1 MMLSRLLKEHQAKQ
15 NERKE
20 QQERRRREAIAAA
33 TSLTEAMVD
42 HLNVG
47 VAQAYV
53 NQRKLDH
60 EVKTLQVQASQF
72 SKQTAQWI
80 SMVEGFNQ
88 ALKEIGDVENWARS
102 IEMDMRTIATAL
114 EYVHKEPSN
123 ICSAWFFQQ
132 APRPPGDRKA
142 SSNPG
147 ISMDTHFVYDL
158 LGENAWLYIGG
169 TFVVLWIVVW
179 LYRDSLEIEDI
190 TDKYV
195 FVTGCDS
202 GFGNLLCKKLDRRGF
217 RVLAGCLTE
226 KGADDLRRAAGPYLK
241 TVLLDVTSQD
251 SIQKAM
257 EYTKKEVGENGLWGI
272 VNNAGRSLPM
282 GPSEWMKVED
292 FHSTLKVNMNGVI
305 AMTMTFLPLIK
316 KARGRIVNVAS
327 VLGRV
332 AANGGG
338 YCISKFAVESFSD
351 CLRRDINYFGIDVC
365 IIEPGFFKT
374 AVTSL
379 DPIERELH
387 RLWNQLSPE
396 VQATYGDKYLDKYI
410 KVQRLIMNAICDSDL
425 TKVTSCMEHALMA
438 AYPRTRYSAGWDA
451 KLLWIPLSYMPS
463 FVVDI
468 GLKLVLP
475 RPSKSV

>member
-1 MMLSRLLKEHQAKQ
+1 
-15 NERKE
+15 
-20 QQERRRREAIAAA
+20 
-33 TSLTEAMVD
+33 
-42 HLNVG
+42 
-47 VAQAYV
+47 
-53 NQRKLDH
+53 
-60 EVKTLQVQASQF
+60 
-72 SKQTAQWI
+72 
-80 SMVEGFNQ
+80 
-88 ALKEIGDVENWARS
+88 
-102 IEMDMRTIATAL
+102 
-114 EYVHKEPSN
+114 
-123 ICSAWFFQQ
+123 
-132 APRPPGDRKA
+132 
-142 SSNPG
+142 
-147 ISMDTHFVYDL
+147 MDTQIVYDL
-158 LGENAWLYIGG
+158 LGENAWYYILG
-169 TFVVLWIVVW
+169 TFSVLWVLIW
-179 LYRDSLEIEDI
+179 LYKDTLEVENIGE
-190 TDKYV
+190 KYV

-202 GFGNLLCKKLDRRGF
+202 GFGNLLCKKLDRKGF

-226 KGADDLRRAAGPYLK
+226 KGADDLRRVASAKLK
-241 TVLLDVTSQD
+241 TVLLDVTSLD

-257 EYTKKEVGENGLWGI
+257 EWTKKEVGERGLWGI
-272 VNNAGRSLPM
+272 VNNAGRALPM
-282 GPSEWMKVED
+282 GPSEWMKIED
-292 FHSTLKVNMNGVI
+292 FQSTLKVNMDGVI

-351 CLRRDINYFGIDVC
+351 CLRRDINYFGVNVC

-379 DPIERELH
+379 DPLERELH

-396 VQATYGDKYLDKYI
+396 VKASYGDKYLDKYI
-410 KVQRLIMNAICDSDL
+410 KVQRLIMNAVCDSDL
-425 TKVTSCMEHALMA
+425 TKVTSCMEHAVSA

-463 FVVDI
+463 FVVDL